1 MKGYSTGEVEA
12 MLGLPASTLRFWEKE
27 VAILAPRKDVFG
39 RRVYS
44 PLDLCVLSRLKH
56 LALDRRL
63 GLKAACRA
71 MEFELLTGDPS
82 MKADI
87 NELKTGLFALRASL
101 RALAA
106 SALAG
111 SALGPIGPGPRPAGH
126 EDAKIPEGKDCD
138 DRQHEK
144 PL

>member
-1 MKGYSTGEVEA
+1 MKGYSTGEVET

-56 LALDRRL
+56 LALDRGF

-71 MEFELLTGDPS
+71 METELLTGDAS
-82 MKADI
+82 IKASI
-87 NELKTGLFALRASL
+87 NEVRTGIFALRASL
-101 RALAA
+101 RALAGT
-106 SALAG
+106 ALAG
-111 SALGPIGPGPRPAGH
+111 TAIADQALANQALANLARR
-126 EDAKIPEGKDCD
+126 PEGKEID
-138 DRQHEK
+138 D
-144 PL
+144 

>member
-56 LALDRRL
+56 LALDRGF
-63 GLKAACRA
+63 GLKAACQA
-71 MEFELLTGDPS
+71 MELELLTGDHAI
-82 MKADI
+82 KADI
-87 NELKTGLFALRASL
+87 NEVRAGLFALRASL
-101 RALAA
+101 KALADSAVAEAA
-106 SALAG
+106 SAE
-111 SALGPIGPGPRPAGH
+111 SASAHGPERIRS
-126 EDAKIPEGKDCD
+126 K
-138 DRQHEK
+138 
-144 PL
+144 

>member
-71 MEFELLTGDPS
+71 MERELLTGDAS
-82 MKADI
+82 IKADI
-87 NELKTGLFALRASL
+87 NEMKTGLFALRASL
-101 RALAA
+101 RALAD
-106 SALAG
+106 SALAEP
-111 SALGPIGPGPRPAGH
+111 ALGTANSSGTGPR
-126 EDAKIPEGKDCD
+126 PEGKDSD
-138 DRQHEK
+138 D
-144 PL
+144 

>member
-1 MKGYSTGEVEA
+1 MKGYSTGEVET

-56 LALDRRL
+56 LALDRGF

-71 MEFELLTGDPS
+71 MELELLTGDPS
-82 MKADI
+82 IKADI
-87 NELKTGLFALRASL
+87 NEVRAGLFALRASL
-101 RALAA
+101 RT
-106 SALAG
+106 LAG
-111 SALGPIGPGPRPAGH
+111 PA
-126 EDAKIPEGKDCD
+126 KPEPTIAPKGIDRD
-138 DRQHEK
+138 D
-144 PL
+144 

>member
-1 MKGYSTGEVEA
+1 MKGYSTGEVET

-56 LALDRRL
+56 LALERGL

-71 MEFELLTGDPS
+71 METELLTGDAS

-87 NELKTGLFALRASL
+87 NEVRTGLFALRASL
-101 RALAA
+101 RALAD
-106 SALAG
+106 SALAV
-111 SALGPIGPGPRPAGH
+111 SAPGMADSSGTGPR
-126 EDAKIPEGKDCD
+126 PEGKDSD
-138 DRQHEK
+138 D
-144 PL
+144 